1 MLLYRAGQAS
11 NALLWG
17 LGNDSGMWN
26 FVNRGGRT
34 TFLENHSH
42 WIAQVQAQIPGEHP
56 GEIYERGWI
65 WCAHTGE
72 VERLDTIPCYA
83 RRAKPCVYRE
93 ILLARRYRRE
103 ASDGALCMA
112 GIEAYH
118 VKYQHVLPD
127 HLVKLQGWQTIQKAK
142 RMLITQQEVELL
154 VKLPARVADEAWD
167 VILVDSPLLMRMEAL
182 WTTRRLLN
190 DTCGGERHTP
200 PAAGSHP
207 SPSSL
212 AACANPGW

>member
-26 FVNRGGRT
+26 FVNRGDRT

-83 RRAKPCVYRE
+83 RRAKPCVTE
-93 ILLARRYRRE
+93 IYCSHGDIVARHLMAPYAWQ
-103 ASDGALCMA
+103 AS
-112 GIEAYH
+112 
-118 VKYQHVLPD
+118 
-127 HLVKLQGWQTIQKAK
+127 
-142 RMLITQQEVELL
+142 
-154 VKLPARVADEAWD
+154 
-167 VILVDSPLLMRMEAL
+167 
-182 WTTRRLLN
+182 
-190 DTCGGERHTP
+190 RHNT
-200 PAAGSHP
+200 
-207 SPSSL
+207 
-212 AACANPGW
+212 